1 MLKND
6 INIII
11 IILFYEKSITYARVI
26 KTKITLF
33 MKKFNNEILPVIG
46 MSPGNSYFTQETILR
61 LIEKTLSNYSSAV
74 IFIPDIPAISTYEA
88 LGYPLNKAK
97 AKAVLKGNNLKN
109 KVKSAL
115 NQLDYSEENIYVLDW
130 SLDVARENSY
140 TDMYNQLQKIFD
152 TNAGFRSQ
160 ILSTT
165 LEVLKNS
172 DKSIADLHTACLKGS
187 RYILAEFAFL
197 EICSE
202 LFSSNEARYIY
213 HKDWPVYEDYI
224 SGKFDGITRKHLSF
238 EKTIII

>member
-1 MLKND
+1 VLKND

-11 IILFYEKSITYARVI
+11 IIFFYEKSTACARVI

-46 MSPGNSYFTQETILR
+46 MSPGNSYFTQETVFR
-61 LIEKTLSNYSSAV
+61 LIEKILNDYGSAI

-88 LGYPLNKAK
+88 LGYPSNKAK
-97 AKAVLKGNNLKN
+97 TKAISKGNNLKN
-109 KVKSAL
+109 KVKNAL
-115 NQLDYSEENIYVLDW
+115 AQLGYTGNAVYVLDW
-130 SLDVARENSY
+130 SLDVASENSY
-140 TDMYNQLQKIFD
+140 TCMYNQIQEIFE
-152 TNAGFRSQ
+152 TNVEFRSK

-165 LEVLKNS
+165 LEVLRNS
-172 DKSIADLHTACLKGS
+172 DKSIADLHDACLKGS
-187 RYILAEFAFL
+187 HYLLAEFAFL